1 MVAELLGPVEQ
12 EVEVSRQSALRSRE
26 PPACFLSKNRRR
38 VAIPL
43 FI

>member
-1 MVAELLGPVEQ
+1 MVAELLGPMEVVEGG
-12 EVEVSRQSALRSRE
+12 RQSVLRSRE
-26 PPACFLSKNRRR
+26 PPACFSSKNRRR